1 VEGYSGEWCWF
12 DVFFFLGC
20 FCLVGWFVGL
30 VCFIH
35 VRESELKGRGIPH
48 CYCISLGL
56 NSAQFHVLAPMD
68 IASVALPHWASIIHQ
83 QINFS

>member
-1 VEGYSGEWCWF
+1 M
-12 DVFFFLGC
+12 
-20 FCLVGWFVGL
+20 
-30 VCFIH
+30 
-35 VRESELKGRGIPH
+35 GRGIPH